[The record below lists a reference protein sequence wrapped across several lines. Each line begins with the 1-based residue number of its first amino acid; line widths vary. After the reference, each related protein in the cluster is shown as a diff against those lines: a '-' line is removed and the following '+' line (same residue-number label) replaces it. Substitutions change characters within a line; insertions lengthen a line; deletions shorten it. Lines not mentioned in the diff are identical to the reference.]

1 MKSEPITKHSHGF
14 ALLKELDLQRRTGT
28 FCDCVIRLH
37 VHPDQLFLA
46 HKSVLAAFSPVFA
59 TLLPQHGSF
68 MDLSSPLLTPEILAF
83 LLEYMYTGTLP
94 PKSHEEPVLY
104 AAFHLQMEQL
114 QHAMTHRR
122 KEKEIP
128 HTGE

>member
-1 MKSEPITKHSHGF
+1 M
-14 ALLKELDLQRRTGT
+14 QRKTGT
-28 FCDCVIRLH
+28 FCDCVIRLC
-37 VHPDQLFLA
+37 VHPDQLFVA

-68 MDLSSPLLTPEILAF
+68 MDINAPLLTPETLAL

-114 QHAMTHRR
+114 LRELTCRR
-122 KEKEIP
+122 KDKEIT
-128 HTGE
+128 HTGESFILTQLYTAK